1 MGKSYGKEIMKLITD
16 KQEIENNYSINV
28 AQVQGFIHLDM
39 DDFYAFANKY
49 KLIMEIVVDSPASL
63 LDQIK
68 TAVSEIKKHSVG
80 KVSAMIL
87 SISYKP
93 SSPLVMWE
101 LRCPNDLIV
110 YKEIEFKRGVQ
121 ENDNIFNYRS
131 ISLFVFE

>member
-1 MGKSYGKEIMKLITD
+1 MEKSYVKEIVRVISD
-16 KQEIENNYSINV
+16 KQEIEKNYSVSV

-49 KLIMEIVVDSPASL
+49 KLVMEVVIDSPASVS
-63 LDQIK
+63 DQMK
-68 TAVSEIKKHSVG
+68 TAVSEIKKHGIG

-93 SSPLVMWE
+93 SSPLVMGE
-101 LRCPNDLIV
+101 LRWDDLID
-110 YKEIEFKRGVQ
+110 YKETEFKRGIQ

>member
-1 MGKSYGKEIMKLITD
+1 MGKSYGKEIVKVITD
-16 KQEIENNYSINV
+16 KQEIEKNYSINV
-28 AQVQGFIHLDM
+28 AQEQGFIHLDM

-49 KLIMEIVVDSPASL
+49 KLVMENSCRFSGISIGSNKNGSFRD
-63 LDQIK
+63 
-68 TAVSEIKKHSVG
+68 KKHSIG
-80 KVSAMIL
+80 KVSSMIL

-93 SSPLVMWE
+93 SSPLVMGE
-101 LRCPNDLIV
+101 LRCPDDLIG

>member
-1 MGKSYGKEIMKLITD
+1 
-16 KQEIENNYSINV
+16 
-28 AQVQGFIHLDM
+28 
-39 DDFYAFANKY
+39 
-49 KLIMEIVVDSPASL
+49 MEIVVDSPASV